1 MLGRTWIFTVDM
13 ASWVHLA
20 SVTGTGLLSPGCGGE
35 FPLYLV
41 SFSQG
46 ILSTVAL
53 VLKTVLSYA
62 CLLLITQVH

>member
-1 MLGRTWIFTVDM
+1 M
-13 ASWVHLA
+13 
-20 SVTGTGLLSPGCGGE
+20 GTFGFCDRHRAALSPGCGGE

-53 VLKTVLSYA
+53 VLKTVLSYV